1 MRMIDEKVI
10 KKAYMNDKYIV
21 SFRRV
26 FQPFYSQNAGFY
38 VSELYYARD
47 KNLTKRGHMDF
58 LTGQEANRLIGFE
71 LFLDL

>member
-10 KKAYMNDKYIV
+10 KKAYLDNKFIV

-38 VSELYYARD
+38 ASELYYARD
-47 KNLTKRGHMDF
+47 KNLTKRGQVDY
-58 LTGQEANRLIGFE
+58 LTGQEANHLIGFE